1 MPIPEIPESFN
12 AATAFIDRHLS
23 QGRGGRV
30 ALWCGDQKVTYARLV
45 DNVNRT
51 GNALRRLG
59 VRAEE
64 RILLA
69 VLDSP
74 EFVYAFWGAIKIGA
88 VPVPVNTFMQTDE
101 YAYML
106 NDSRASVLIASDEI
120 WPTVAPAATQSRWLR
135 QCIVVEGKSSESL
148 SEKPQRRV
156 IASAAK
162 QSLPETG
169 IASSLTAP
177 RNDTIPYASQ
187 ATSEAVVFADLLA
200 PESPALEAEFTHRD
214 DPALWLYSSGS
225 TGTPKG
231 VVHLHRDLP
240 YCCETYGREV
250 LGITPED
257 VTFAAPRL
265 FFAYGLGGGMYF
277 ALHAGATAVLVP
289 NRPTPDSVFA
299 AINRHRPTLFFG
311 VPTLY
316 AAMLQVK
323 EAENKCD
330 LSSLRLC
337 ISAGEP
343 LPGELFLRWRERF
356 GVEILDGIG
365 STEILHI
372 FLSNR
377 AKQVRPGS
385 SGTPVPGYEMRITD
399 EHGVEV
405 RQGEIGD
412 LLVKGGSVTSGYW
425 HKLEATRRALH
436 GEWIRTGD
444 KYYCDADG
452 VFWYCGRSDDML
464 KVSGQW
470 VSPAEVEGI
479 LFRHPAVLEA
489 AVVGWEDENRLIKP
503 KAFVV
508 LKQGQAASPALAQE
522 LQTFVR
528 ERALPH
534 KYPRWVEFVTE
545 LPKTATGK
553 IQRYKLRTT

>member
-1 MPIPEIPESFN
+1 VPIPETPESFN
-12 AATAFIDRHLS
+12 AATVFIDRHLYE
-23 QGRGGRV
+23 GRGSRV
-30 ALWCGDQKVTYARLV
+30 ALRSDAQEVTYVQLTEHVNQAG
-45 DNVNRT
+45 NVF
-51 GNALRRLG
+51 RRLR
-59 VRAEE
+59 VRPEE
-64 RILLA
+64 RILLV

-88 VPVPVNTFMQTDE
+88 VPVPVNTFMRTDE

-106 NDSRASVLIASDEI
+106 DDSRASVVIVSAEA
-120 WPTVAPAATQSRWLR
+120 WPAVVPATTRSRWLR
-135 QCIVVEGKSSESL
+135 HCLVVGSE
-148 SEKPQRRV
+148 V
-156 IASAAK
+156 
-162 QSLPETG
+162 
-169 IASSLTAP
+169 
-177 RNDTIPYASQ
+177 SQ
-187 ATSEAVVFADLLA
+187 ARSFANLLA
-200 PESPALEAEFTHRD
+200 DASTILEAEVTHRD

-231 VVHLHRDLP
+231 VIHHHRDLV

-250 LGITPED
+250 LTLTPDD

-277 ALHAGATAVLVP
+277 ALYAGATAVLVP
-289 NRPTPDSVFA
+289 DRPTPESVFA
-299 AINRHRPTLFFG
+299 AINRYRPTLFFG

-323 EAENKCD
+323 DPERKYD
-330 LSSLRLC
+330 FSSVRLC
-337 ISAGEP
+337 LSAGEP
-343 LPGELFLRWRERF
+343 LPGELFFRWREQF

-365 STEILHI
+365 STELLHI

-377 AKQVRPGS
+377 AGRVRPGS

-399 EHGVEV
+399 E
-405 RQGEIGD
+405 QGLDVVQGAIGD
-412 LLVKGGSVTSGYW
+412 LLVKGGSITSGYW
-425 HKLEATRRALH
+425 HKREATQHALQ

-444 KYYCDADG
+444 KYYCDAEG

-479 LFRHPAVLEA
+479 LFQHPAVLEA
-489 AVVGWEDENRLIKP
+489 AVVGWADEHRLLKP

-508 LKQGQAASPALAQE
+508 LKQGQVASPALAQE

-528 ERALPH
+528 ERTLPH
-534 KYPRWVEFVTE
+534 KYPRWIEFVPD

-553 IQRYKLRTT
+553 IQRYKLRSA

>member
-12 AATAFIDRHLS
+12 AATAFIDRHVDE
-23 QGRGGRV
+23 GRGSRV
-30 ALWCGDQKVTYARLV
+30 AIRCGDQEVTYAQLAE
-45 DNVNRT
+45 NVNRA
-51 GNALRRLG
+51 GNAFRRIG
-59 VRAEE
+59 VRPEE
-64 RILLA
+64 RILLV

-88 VPVPVNTFMQTDE
+88 VPVPVNTFMRADE

-106 NDSRASVLIASDEI
+106 DDSRASVVVASAEV
-120 WPTVAPAATQSRWLR
+120 WPSVAPAAAQSHWLR
-135 QCIVVEGKSSESL
+135 HCVVAGATANEAL
-148 SEKPQRRV
+148 SFV
-156 IASAAK
+156 
-162 QSLPETG
+162 
-169 IASSLTAP
+169 
-177 RNDTIPYASQ
+177 
-187 ATSEAVVFADLLA
+187 DLLA
-200 PESPALEAEFTHRD
+200 HESPALDAELTHHD

-231 VVHLHRDLP
+231 VVHLQRDLV

-250 LGITPED
+250 LAITPDD

-277 ALHAGATAVLVP
+277 ALYAGATAVLVP
-289 NRPTPDSVFA
+289 DRPTPDSVFA
-299 AINRHRPTLFFG
+299 AISRYRPTLFFG

-323 EAENKCD
+323 ETEKKYN

-337 ISAGEP
+337 LSAGES
-343 LPGELFLRWRERF
+343 LPGELFNRWHERF

-377 AKQVRPGS
+377 AGQVRPGS
-385 SGTPVPGYEMRITD
+385 SGTPVLGYEMRITN
-399 EHGVEV
+399 ERGVEV
-405 RQGEIGD
+405 PHGEIGD
-412 LLVKGGSVTSGYW
+412 LLVKGGSVTAGYW
-425 HKLEATRRALH
+425 HKLEATRRALQ

-444 KYYCDADG
+444 KYYCDAEG
-452 VFWYCGRSDDML
+452 VYWYCGRSDDML

-470 VSPAEVEGI
+470 VSPAEVEGL
-479 LFRHPAVLEA
+479 LFQHSAVLEA

-508 LKQGQAASPALAQE
+508 LKSDHTASPALAQE

-528 ERALPH
+528 ERTLPH

-553 IQRYKLRTT
+553 IQRYRLRAS

>member
-1 MPIPEIPESFN
+1 VPIPEIPESFN
-12 AATAFIDRHLS
+12 AATVFIDRHLTE
-23 QGRGGRV
+23 GRGNRV
-30 ALWCGDQKVTYARLV
+30 ALRCGDQTISYSQLAE
-45 DNVNRT
+45 NVNRA
-51 GNALRRLG
+51 GNAFRRLG
-59 VRAEE
+59 VRPEE
-64 RILLA
+64 RILLV

-88 VPVPVNTFMQTDE
+88 VPVPVNTFMRTDE

-106 NDSRASVLIASDEI
+106 DDSRASVVVVSTEV
-120 WPTVAPAATQSRWLR
+120 WPTVAPAAAQSHWIRHS
-135 QCIVVEGKSSESL
+135 IVVGDKSNAALSFTNLLTHESSTL
-148 SEKPQRRV
+148 
-156 IASAAK
+156 AAE
-162 QSLPETG
+162 L
-169 IASSLTAP
+169 
-177 RNDTIPYASQ
+177 
-187 ATSEAVVFADLLA
+187 
-200 PESPALEAEFTHRD
+200 THRD

-231 VVHLHRDLP
+231 VVHLHRDLV
-240 YCCETYGREV
+240 YCCETYGQEV
-250 LGITPED
+250 LEITPDD

-277 ALHAGATAVLVP
+277 ALHAGATAILIP
-289 NRPTPDSVFA
+289 DRPTPDSVFTA
-299 AINRHRPTLFFG
+299 LTRYRPTLFFG

-323 EAENKCD
+323 DTERKYD
-330 LSSLRLC
+330 LSSVRLC

-343 LPGELFLRWRERF
+343 LPGEIFLRWQERF

-365 STEILHI
+365 STEILHV

-377 AKQVRPGS
+377 AGQVRPGS
-385 SGTPVPGYEMRITD
+385 SGTPVPGYEVRITD
-399 EHGVEV
+399 ERGSDMP
-405 RQGEIGD
+405 QGEIGD
-412 LLVKGGSVTSGYW
+412 LLVKGGSITSGYW
-425 HKLEATRRALH
+425 HKLEATRRALQ

-479 LFRHPAVLEA
+479 LFQHSAVLEA
-489 AVVGWEDENRLIKP
+489 AVVGWADENRLIKP

-508 LKQGQAASPALAQE
+508 LKNDHTASPALAQE

-528 ERALPH
+528 ERTLPH
-534 KYPRWVEFVTE
+534 KYPRWVEFVTD

-553 IQRYKLRTT
+553 VQRYKLRTSC

>member
-12 AATAFIDRHLS
+12 AATAFIDRHVDE
-23 QGRGGRV
+23 GRGSRV
-30 ALWCGDQKVTYARLV
+30 AIRCGDQEVTYAQLAE
-45 DNVNRT
+45 NVNRA
-51 GNALRRLG
+51 GNAFRRIG
-59 VRAEE
+59 VRPEE
-64 RILLA
+64 RILLV

-88 VPVPVNTFMQTDE
+88 VPVPVNTFMRADE

-106 NDSRASVLIASDEI
+106 DDSRASVVVASAEV
-120 WPTVAPAATQSRWLR
+120 WPSVAPAAAQSHWLR
-135 QCIVVEGKSSESL
+135 HCVVAGATANEAL
-148 SEKPQRRV
+148 SFV
-156 IASAAK
+156 
-162 QSLPETG
+162 
-169 IASSLTAP
+169 
-177 RNDTIPYASQ
+177 
-187 ATSEAVVFADLLA
+187 DLLA
-200 PESPALEAEFTHRD
+200 HESPALDAELTHHD

-231 VVHLHRDLP
+231 VVHLQRDLV

-250 LGITPED
+250 LAITPDD

-277 ALHAGATAVLVP
+277 ALYAGATAVLVP
-289 NRPTPDSVFA
+289 DRPTPDSVFA
-299 AINRHRPTLFFG
+299 AISRYRPTLFFG

-323 EAENKCD
+323 ETEKKYD
-330 LSSLRLC
+330 FSSVRLC

-343 LPGELFLRWRERF
+343 LPGELFNRWYKRF

-377 AKQVRPGS
+377 AGQVRPGS
-385 SGTPVPGYEMRITD
+385 SGTPVLGYEMRITN
-399 EHGVEV
+399 ERGVEV
-405 RQGEIGD
+405 PHGEIGD
-412 LLVKGGSVTSGYW
+412 LLVKGGSVTAGYW
-425 HKLEATRRALH
+425 HKLEATRRALQ

-444 KYYCDADG
+444 KYYCDAEG
-452 VFWYCGRSDDML
+452 VYWYCGRSDDML

-470 VSPAEVEGI
+470 VSPAEVEGL
-479 LFRHPAVLEA
+479 LFQHSAVLEA

-508 LKQGQAASPALAQE
+508 LKSDHTASPALAQE

-528 ERALPH
+528 ERTLPH

-553 IQRYKLRTT
+553 IQRYRLRAS